1 VGEFDKFEE
10 LLECHLCDTI
20 TVIFP
25 DYDQR
30 GTFKIVKTE
39 WNVLEE
45 RYESM
50 DLGDLSVSLS
60 EALGVGSS
68 SSVSGGGGPTT
79 VSVAVNSTT
88 TGAAGTNASVTN
100 VGDEV
105 KRGDK
110 ILMYEAM
117 KMENN
122 FLAEVDG
129 VIKDIKVKVGD
140 NILQG
145 AVLAI
150 IG

>member
-1 VGEFDKFEE
+1 MDVEREKEE
-10 LLECHLCDTI
+10 AKP
-20 TVIFP
+20 VIAP
-25 DYDQR
+25 R
-30 GTFKIVKTE
+30 PK
-39 WNVLEE
+39 
-45 RYESM
+45 
-50 DLGDLSVSLS
+50 
-60 EALGVGSS
+60 AAPASS
-68 SSVSGGGGPTT
+68 AAP
-79 VSVAVNSTT
+79 AAP
-88 TGAAGTNASVTN
+88 AAGDANGVKAVAPLPGTIMQIFVN

>member
-1 VGEFDKFEE
+1 MKKFKFTISGNQYEVEVQSFENDKAQVVVNGTQYEVDVEREKEE
-10 LLECHLCDTI
+10 AKPVIAPRPKAAPAPAATPSAAPAGDANGVKAVAPLPGTI
-20 TVIFP
+20 MQIF
-25 DYDQR
+25 
-30 GTFKIVKTE
+30 V
-39 WNVLEE
+39 
-45 RYESM
+45 
-50 DLGDLSVSLS
+50 
-60 EALGVGSS
+60 
-68 SSVSGGGGPTT
+68 
-79 VSVAVNSTT
+79 
-88 TGAAGTNASVTN
+88 N

>member
-1 VGEFDKFEE
+1 MKKFKFTISGKQYEVEVQSFENDKAQVVVNGTQYEVDVEREKEE
-10 LLECHLCDTI
+10 AKP
-20 TVIFP
+20 VIAP
-25 DYDQR
+25 R
-30 GTFKIVKTE
+30 PKAAPAPAAA
-39 WNVLEE
+39 
-45 RYESM
+45 S
-50 DLGDLSVSLS
+50 
-60 EALGVGSS
+60 A
-68 SSVSGGGGPTT
+68 P
-79 VSVAVNSTT
+79 
-88 TGAAGTNASVTN
+88 AAGDTNGTKAVAPLPGTIMQIFVN

-140 NILQG
+140 NVLQG

>member
-1 VGEFDKFEE
+1 MKKFKFTISGNQYEVEVQSFENDKAQVVVNGTQYEVDVEREKEE
-10 LLECHLCDTI
+10 AKPVIAPRPKAAPASSAAPAAPAADDANGVKAVAPLPGTI
-20 TVIFP
+20 MQIF
-25 DYDQR
+25 
-30 GTFKIVKTE
+30 V
-39 WNVLEE
+39 
-45 RYESM
+45 
-50 DLGDLSVSLS
+50 
-60 EALGVGSS
+60 
-68 SSVSGGGGPTT
+68 
-79 VSVAVNSTT
+79 
-88 TGAAGTNASVTN
+88 N

>member
-1 VGEFDKFEE
+1 MKKFKFTISGKQYEVEVQSFENDKAQVVVNGTQYEVDVEREKEE
-10 LLECHLCDTI
+10 AKPVIAPRPKAAPAPAAAAAPVAGDANGVKAVAPLPGTI
-20 TVIFP
+20 MQIF
-25 DYDQR
+25 
-30 GTFKIVKTE
+30 V
-39 WNVLEE
+39 
-45 RYESM
+45 
-50 DLGDLSVSLS
+50 
-60 EALGVGSS
+60 
-68 SSVSGGGGPTT
+68 
-79 VSVAVNSTT
+79 
-88 TGAAGTNASVTN
+88 N
-100 VGDEV
+100 VGDQV

-122 FLAEVDG
+122 YLAEVDG

>member
-1 VGEFDKFEE
+1 MKKFKFTISGKQYEVEVQSFENDKAQVVVNGTQYEVDVEREKEE
-10 LLECHLCDTI
+10 AKP
-20 TVIFP
+20 VIAP
-25 DYDQR
+25 R
-30 GTFKIVKTE
+30 PKAAPAPAAA
-39 WNVLEE
+39 
-45 RYESM
+45 S
-50 DLGDLSVSLS
+50 
-60 EALGVGSS
+60 A
-68 SSVSGGGGPTT
+68 P
-79 VSVAVNSTT
+79 
-88 TGAAGTNASVTN
+88 AAGDANGTKAVAPLPGTIMQIFVN

-122 FLAEVDG
+122 FLAEVDV

-140 NILQG
+140 NVLQG

>member
-1 VGEFDKFEE
+1 MKKFKFTISGNQYEVEVQSFENDKAQVVVNGTQYEVDVEREKEE
-10 LLECHLCDTI
+10 AKPVIAPRPKAAAAPAATPAAAPAGDANGVKAVAPLPGTI
-20 TVIFP
+20 MQIF
-25 DYDQR
+25 
-30 GTFKIVKTE
+30 V
-39 WNVLEE
+39 
-45 RYESM
+45 
-50 DLGDLSVSLS
+50 
-60 EALGVGSS
+60 
-68 SSVSGGGGPTT
+68 
-79 VSVAVNSTT
+79 
-88 TGAAGTNASVTN
+88 N
-100 VGDEV
+100 VGDQV

>member
-1 VGEFDKFEE
+1 MKKFKFTISGKQYEVEVQSFENDKAQVVVNGTQYEVDVEREKEE
-10 LLECHLCDTI
+10 
-20 TVIFP
+20 
-25 DYDQR
+25 
-30 GTFKIVKTE
+30 VKP
-39 WNVLEE
+39 V
-45 RYESM
+45 
-50 DLGDLSVSLS
+50 
-60 EALGVGSS
+60 
-68 SSVSGGGGPTT
+68 
-79 VSVAVNSTT
+79 VAPRPKAAPAPAATSAP
-88 TGAAGTNASVTN
+88 AAGDANGTKAVAPLPGTIMQIFVN

-140 NILQG
+140 NVLQG

>member
-1 VGEFDKFEE
+1 MKKFKFTISGKQYEVEVQSFENDKAQVVVNGTQYEVDVEREKEE
-10 LLECHLCDTI
+10 AKP
-20 TVIFP
+20 VIAP
-25 DYDQR
+25 R
-30 GTFKIVKTE
+30 PK
-39 WNVLEE
+39 
-45 RYESM
+45 
-50 DLGDLSVSLS
+50 
-60 EALGVGSS
+60 AAPASS
-68 SSVSGGGGPTT
+68 AAP
-79 VSVAVNSTT
+79 AAP
-88 TGAAGTNASVTN
+88 AAGDANGVKAVAPLPGTIMQIFVN

-122 FLAEVDG
+122 FLAEADG

-140 NILQG
+140 NVLQG

>member
-1 VGEFDKFEE
+1 MKKFKFTISGNQYEVEVQSFENDKAQVVVNGTQYEVDVEREKEE
-10 LLECHLCDTI
+10 
-20 TVIFP
+20 
-25 DYDQR
+25 
-30 GTFKIVKTE
+30 VKP
-39 WNVLEE
+39 VVAP
-45 RYESM
+45 RPK
-50 DLGDLSVSLS
+50 
-60 EALGVGSS
+60 AAPASS
-68 SSVSGGGGPTT
+68 AAP
-79 VSVAVNSTT
+79 AAP
-88 TGAAGTNASVTN
+88 AAGDANGVKAVAPLPGTIMQIFVN